1 MSSERERAR
10 EELMGELSKPG
21 KSHDI
26 VRMNYEAFL
35 KLCDLLERAGGLKPT
50 RWSTVEEQVG
60 KTLYILGHTAT
71 NRVVNFFF
79 RRSGEKVI
87 LI

>member
-1 MSSERERAR
+1 MRLDFKNNLALQQWLNLRQKAVALLTCIFVYFYIRNSRKRKICYSMSSERERAR

-35 KLCDLLERAGGLKPT
+35 KLCDLL
-50 RWSTVEEQVG
+50 
-60 KTLYILGHTAT
+60 
-71 NRVVNFFF
+71 
-79 RRSGEKVI
+79 
-87 LI
+87 